1 MRGGGGRLDRLR
13 DLVGERMTDPV
24 SCCSPRP
31 DWSHLEPE
39 QAECESDITT
49 DGADKL
55 CYGDSYSR
63 DLSNDIEPTSLTSSD
78 CYVRPNSTCSGWGM
92 YYANLF
98 SALTRGALDANETLI
113 FITAPKWGANVSGAV
128 NVSWALSGRT
138 VPTRL
143 HVLLDS
149 TRVATVDQPGAFD
162 GWVLVDLANA
172 SVSHHTLA
180 VQAEGVSTRFPLSLE
195 ELDQVAA
202 PPAPSMASV
211 QVVRR

>member
-1 MRGGGGRLDRLR
+1 MVAVVSAELPRLLR
-13 DLVGERMTDPV
+13 SFVAVSLTSELV
-24 SCCSPRP
+24 
-31 DWSHLEPE
+31 
-39 QAECESDITT
+39 TT
-49 DGADKL
+49 DGADKM
-55 CYGDSYSR
+55 CFGDSYSR

-98 SALTRGALDANETLI
+98 SALTHGALDANETLI

-128 NVSWALSGRT
+128 NVSWALSGRAL
-138 VPTRL
+138 PTRL

-149 TRVATVDQPGAFD
+149 ARVATLEQPGAFD
-162 GWVLVDLANA
+162 GWVLVDVENA
-172 SVSHHTLA
+172 SVGHRTLA

-195 ELDQVAA
+195 ELDPVEAS
-202 PPAPSMASV
+202 PAPSMASV